1 MRFPVAPRY
10 SEEMQYQEFYHGEP
24 ITVSTQE
31 RMPGAWTSIAE
42 FVIDRR
48 IVRLAGGPEQEYA
61 SEEEARRAAVSTAA
75 AAIDRLRTGR
85 GKP

>member
-1 MRFPVAPRY
+1 
-10 SEEMQYQEFYHGEP
+10 MQHREFYQGEP

-31 RMPGAWTSIAE
+31 RTPGSWTSQAE
-42 FVIDRR
+42 FVLGGR
-48 IVRLAGGPEQEYA
+48 IVRLAGGPEQEYP

-75 AAIDRLRTGR
+75 AAIDRARAGR

>member
-1 MRFPVAPRY
+1 
-10 SEEMQYQEFYHGEP
+10 MQYQEFYHGEQ

-31 RMPGAWTSIAE
+31 RTPGAWTSLAE
-42 FVIDRR
+42 FVIGGR
-48 IVRLAGGPEQEYA
+48 IVLLPGGPEQEYP

-75 AAIDRLRTGR
+75 AAIDRAQPGR

>member
-1 MRFPVAPRY
+1 M
-10 SEEMQYQEFYHGEP
+10 EYQEFYHGEP

-31 RMPGAWTSIAE
+31 RMPGAWTSQAE
-42 FVIDRR
+42 LVIGGRT
-48 IVRLAGGPEQEYA
+48 VQLAGGPEEEYP

-75 AAIDRLRTGR
+75 GAIDRARAGR